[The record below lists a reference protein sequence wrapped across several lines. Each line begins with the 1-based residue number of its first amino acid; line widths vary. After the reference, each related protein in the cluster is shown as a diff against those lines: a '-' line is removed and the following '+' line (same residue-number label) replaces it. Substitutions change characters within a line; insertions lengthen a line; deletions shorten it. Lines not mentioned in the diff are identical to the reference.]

1 MITPKTLSGFK
12 DRLPKE
18 AMAKGAVLEKLARVF
33 RSFGFVPIE
42 TPHLEYASILTQEE
56 GEIQKELYLFKDHGK
71 REVGLRFD
79 QTVPLARFIAQHSHA
94 LGLPFK
100 RYAIGNVFR
109 GERAQKGRYREF
121 TQCDFDFIG
130 SSSSLCDSEIIQVI
144 IASLKALDLEEFC
157 VWINH
162 RKILNGLCQHFG
174 LHTEEEITA
183 FLRIIDKLG
192 KIGQQGVILE
202 LKACFPLMDFQA
214 FLEIINTK
222 QQEDPLEFFKS
233 VAYLKAY
240 NSTLKEG
247 LEELEA
253 LFKLL
258 LSLEINPDHFKIDFS
273 IARGLGYY
281 TGIVYETTL
290 NQLTSL
296 GSICSGGR
304 YDNLSKSFSL
314 KSFPGVGASIGLD
327 RLLVALEEL
336 ELIEN
341 KSTSARVLVVCM
353 DASHFSYASQIA
365 QNLRQSEINTELY
378 PEIGK
383 LKKPFGYANQKGHEF
398 VVVLGEEEV
407 QRETLTL
414 KNMTTGVQFN
424 HLSFL
429 RVLAMV
435 KE

>member
-18 AMAKGAVLEKLARVF
+18 AMAKGAVLDKLAHVF

-42 TPHLEYASILTQEE
+42 TPHLEYAHILTQEQ
-56 GEIQKELYLFKDHGK
+56 GEIQKEIYRFKDHGK
-71 REVGLRFD
+71 REVALRFD
-79 QTVPLARFIAQHSHA
+79 QTLPLARFIAQHHSS

-130 SSSSLCDSEIIQVI
+130 SHSILCDSEIIQVI
-144 IASLKALDLEEFC
+144 IAGLRALDLEEFS

-174 LHTEEEITA
+174 LHAQEDTHTL
-183 FLRIIDKLG
+183 LRVIDKLG
-192 KIGQQGVILE
+192 KIGHEGVLLE
-202 LKACFPLMDFQA
+202 LNAHFPKIDFKE
-214 FLEIINTK
+214 FLSIINTK
-222 QQEDPLEFFKS
+222 QEEDSLEFFKC
-233 VAYLKAY
+233 VDHLKSY
-240 NSTLKEG
+240 NATLKEG
-247 LEELEA
+247 LEELES
-253 LFKLL
+253 LFALL
-258 LSLEINPDHFKIDFS
+258 LALDINPDHFKVDFS

-281 TGIVYETTL
+281 TGMVYETTL

-296 GSICSGGR
+296 GSVCSGGR
-304 YDNLSKSFSL
+304 YDNLSKSFSTQNL
-314 KSFPGVGASIGLD
+314 PGVGASIGLD

-336 ELIEN
+336 ELVES

-353 DASHFSYASQIA
+353 HPSHFVYASQVA
-365 QNLRQSEINTELY
+365 QNFRQSEVNTELY

-383 LKKPFGYANQKGHEF
+383 LKKPFSYANQKGHEF

-407 QRETLTL
+407 QKESLTL
-414 KNMTTGVQFN
+414 KNMTTGLQVN

-429 RVLAMV
+429 KALAMV